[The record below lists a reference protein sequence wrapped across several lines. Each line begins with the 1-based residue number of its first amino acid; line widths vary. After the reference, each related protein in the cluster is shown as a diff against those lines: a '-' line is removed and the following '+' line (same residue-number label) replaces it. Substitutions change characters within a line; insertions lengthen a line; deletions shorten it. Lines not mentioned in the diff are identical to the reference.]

1 MNDAGADVSK
11 NVFVVGADPFN
22 MAKMRSVEIDAD
34 YQLHELL
41 SFDEVKGKGF
51 YPVEQC
57 LTTARERLDAFDGPI
72 DAILGYWDFPVTV
85 MIPILC
91 REYGLPS
98 PSLESVL
105 RCEHKYWSRIEQRK
119 VIPDM
124 TPRFDAVDPF
134 DDAAVDAIGIPFPYW
149 IKPIKG
155 TDSLLAF
162 KVRNRR
168 ELNDSIGRIR
178 ERIDRIGRPFDQ
190 ILSHAKLPEGIA
202 GIGGHHCIIEESVG
216 GRQCTIEGY
225 VCKGQPHHHG
235 IIDSINYPKRSSFLR
250 YQYPSL
256 LPKRVKERIREA
268 TERLLCHLGYDNA
281 TYNVEYFFQP
291 KTERLMLLE
300 INPRLS
306 QSHSDMFEKVDGA
319 SNFQIMLEL
328 ALGREPE
335 FPLRR
340 GRFGCAAKFHVRVFE
355 DGIVTHVPDSAD
367 LQRIQERFPE
377 TLVELKVE
385 QGTRLSEML
394 EQDSY
399 SYDIAHIHTGARD
412 RKTLLEKYN
421 RILQALHFDF
431 GPVPGESVE
440 APEVEEIA
448 S

>member
-1 MNDAGADVSK
+1 MSK
-11 NVFVVGADPFN
+11 NVFIVGADPFN
-22 MAKMRSVEIDAD
+22 MHKMRNLEVEGD
-34 YQLHELL
+34 YKLHELL
-41 SFDEVKGKGF
+41 SFDEVKGGGF

-57 LTTARERLDAFDGPI
+57 LAKARERLQGFRGSI
-72 DAILGYWDFPVTV
+72 DAILGYWDFPVTA

-105 RCEHKYWSRIEQRK
+105 CCEHKYWSRLEQRR
-119 VIPDM
+119 VIPEM
-124 TPRFDAVDPF
+124 TPRFSAVDPF
-134 DDAAVDAIGIPFPYW
+134 DDAALAAIEIPFPFW
-149 IKPIKG
+149 IKPVKG
-155 TDSLLAF
+155 TDSLLAYR
-162 KVRNRR
+162 VRNER
-168 ELNDSIGRIR
+168 ELSQSIGKIR
-178 ERIDRIGRPFDQ
+178 ERIDRIGRPFNQ
-190 ILSHAKLPEGIA
+190 ILGYANLPEEISGV
-202 GIGGHHCIIEESVG
+202 GGQHCIVEEAVG

-225 VCKGQPHHHG
+225 VFDGEPQHHG
-235 IIDSINYPKRSSFLR
+235 IIDSINYAKRSSFLR

-256 LPKRVKERIREA
+256 LPERVKARIRDA
-268 TERLLCHLGYDNA
+268 TTRLLIHLGYDNA
-281 TYNVEYFFQP
+281 TFNVEYFFQP

-328 ALGREPE
+328 ALGREPA
-335 FPLRR
+335 FPVRQ

-355 DGIVTHVPDSAD
+355 DGIVTHAPDSGD
-367 LQRIQERFPE
+367 LRRIQEEFPE
-377 TLVELKVE
+377 TLIELKVE

>member
-1 MNDAGADVSK
+1 MSK
-11 NVFVVGADPFN
+11 NVFVVGADRFN
-22 MAKMRSVEIDAD
+22 MQKMRKVEIDAD

-51 YPVEQC
+51 YPVEEC
-57 LTTARERLDAFDGPI
+57 LAKARERLQAFDGSI
-72 DAILGYWDFPVTV
+72 DAILGYWDFPVTT

-105 RCEHKYWSRIEQRK
+105 RCEHKYWSRIEQQR
-119 VIPDM
+119 VIPEM

-134 DDAAVDAIGIPFPYW
+134 DDAAVDAIDIPFPFW
-149 IKPIKG
+149 IKPVKG

-168 ELNDSIGRIR
+168 ELRHSIDKIR

-190 ILSHAKLPEGIA
+190 ILSHADLPEEIA
-202 GIGGHHCIIEESVG
+202 GIGGHHCIIEEAVG

-225 VCKGQPHHHG
+225 VFAGEPHHHG

-256 LPKRVKERIREA
+256 LPKRVKERIRKA
-268 TERLLCHLGYDNA
+268 TDRLLPHLGYDNA

-328 ALGREPE
+328 ALGREPD

-340 GRFGCAAKFHVRVFE
+340 GHFRCAAKFHVRVFE
-355 DGIVTHVPDSAD
+355 DGIVTQAPDSD
-367 LQRIQERFPE
+367 DIKRIQKDFPE
-377 TLVELKVE
+377 TLIDLKVE
-385 QGTRLSEML
+385 QGTRLSEMI

-399 SYDIAHIHTGARD
+399 SYDIAHIHLGARD
-412 RKTLLEKYN
+412 RKALLDKYN
-421 RILQALHFDF
+421 RILHALHFEFD
-431 GPVPGESVE
+431 PVPDESLE